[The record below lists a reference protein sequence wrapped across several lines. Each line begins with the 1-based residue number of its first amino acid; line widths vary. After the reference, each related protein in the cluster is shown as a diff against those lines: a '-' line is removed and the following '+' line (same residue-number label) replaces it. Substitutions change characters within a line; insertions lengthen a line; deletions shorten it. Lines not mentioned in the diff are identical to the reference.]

1 LIDSAASAPPL
12 EVTGSLG
19 SAGAPAAEATP
30 KKISW
35 KSKIA
40 TSPPTI
46 QYIELTQESFFQA
59 LLEVANG

>member
-1 LIDSAASAPPL
+1 
-12 EVTGSLG
+12 VTGSLG

-46 QYIELTQESFFQA
+46 QYIELTQESLFQA
-59 LLEVANG
+59 LMEVANA